1 MPINPEAGIHG
12 YLATDPRLTRTG
24 GRARFYVR
32 LGVRRRERT
41 PGARPEPD
49 YLDLILFDRPA
60 EQAHELY
67 RRGDDVIALGRLIPP
82 VPDPAGGA
90 GRDAQFI
97 AERLGPDTNHLAIS
111 VRRTLPKEPA

>member
-1 MPINPEAGIHG
+1 MSISPETGIHG

-24 GRARFYVR
+24 GRARFHAR
-32 LGVRRRERT
+32 LGVRRRDRT
-41 PGARPEPD
+41 AGARPEPV

-60 EQAHELY
+60 EHAHALY

-97 AERLGPDTNHLAIS
+97 AERLGPDTNHLTIAI
-111 VRRTLPKEPA
+111 RRVQTKEPA